1 MAKAGRKYGK
11 ASLERLSLELVK
23 TKFFRRI
30 ACKKHPVD
38 SRRKAAKVSSNRI
51 RLGLDY
57 SQL

>member
-57 SQL
+57 SQP

>member
-1 MAKAGRKYGK
+1 MDKDGRKYGK

-23 TKFFRRI
+23 TKIFRRI
-30 ACKKHPVD
+30 TCKKHPVD
-38 SRRKAAKVSSNRI
+38 SRKKAAKVSSNRI